1 MNVSSFPLIQEQ
13 KSSTLN
19 PLVYIFYQQ
28 IQQVLMERTGD
39 EFLNVSAA
47 SSPRRAVSS
56 ENVCFYSVPTSPTRK
71 SFKSSAYDHDHDQ
84 PTTPPNAYEDAN
96 SSFSDFEFETSR
108 RFNVSVIAAD
118 HDDTTEDGC
127 WKQQVQ
133 QNNNQRKEY
142 LPAMAFADELFYN
155 GIVMP
160 TLKPPPA
167 RLRYSNDTASSSS
180 LSSPRSPTARLK
192 LPFARRSLWN
202 DDFDPFLAALENVKL
217 KEEKENGQ
225 KFHTPL
231 RAFSPQELDNKTG
244 QDCFEEK
251 ISKRVLAEPKGV
263 FYARQLVKM
272 GQEKPGKEGGAS
284 RVGKKKRKK
293 IKKFLLR
300 SASMTMT
307 LGRSSKVHEH
317 HDDIPKDESAALPK
331 AKASFTRKL
340 SFTTKGLAQYYSEEK
355 GVSEALIQ
363 YRPKLFLCMG
373 YGSK

>member
-1 MNVSSFPLIQEQ
+1 
-13 KSSTLN
+13 
-19 PLVYIFYQQ
+19 
-28 IQQVLMERTGD
+28 MERTGD
-39 EFLNVSAA
+39 EFLNVSEAG
-47 SSPRRAVSS
+47 SPRRAVSS

-71 SFKSSAYDHDHDQ
+71 SFKSSASDHDHDHDQ

-118 HDDTTEDGC
+118 HDDTTGDGC

-133 QNNNQRKEY
+133 QNNNQRKEF

-180 LSSPRSPTARLK
+180 LSSPTARLK

-284 RVGKKKRKK
+284 PVGKKKRKK

-300 SASMTMT
+300 SASMTTT

-317 HDDIPKDESAALPK
+317 HDDIPKDDSAALPK
-331 AKASFTRKL
+331 AEASFTRKL
-340 SFTTKGLAQYYSEEK
+340 SFTTKGLAQYYNGRK
-355 GVSEALIQ
+355 GCL
-363 YRPKLFLCMG
+363 KH
-373 YGSK
+373 